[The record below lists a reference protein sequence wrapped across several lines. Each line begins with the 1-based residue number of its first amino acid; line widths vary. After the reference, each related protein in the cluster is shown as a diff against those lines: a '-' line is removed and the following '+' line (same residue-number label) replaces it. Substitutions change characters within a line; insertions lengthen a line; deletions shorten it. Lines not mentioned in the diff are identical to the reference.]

1 MLLLRSLEPGTYEL
15 PENEFWQVGLG
26 ETRQTPFTL
35 LSLLSTISTE
45 RDSKEQSHFYIW
57 MNEWMNEWMDGWMK
71 WLLIYR
77 LSSGQWPDLKAVH
90 SNFHK
95 TNWWAAY
102 LGRTE

>member
-45 RDSKEQSHFYIW
+45 RDSKEQSSFVIW
-57 MNEWMNEWMDGWMK
+57 MEFNVNSFKLGLYTKETAPCCPFLYK
-71 WLLIYR
+71 W
-77 LSSGQWPDLKAVH
+77 
-90 SNFHK
+90 
-95 TNWWAAY
+95 
-102 LGRTE
+102 